1 MNLLHLKYVV
11 EVAKAKSINTAAE
24 RLYMSQPNLSRAIKE
39 FEISLGAKVFK
50 RSRVGIEV
58 TPEGE
63 ELLLYARNILS
74 LVDKVETL
82 FCDGLQTDLTFSL
95 AAACAFYIGDAFFR
109 FSASLDATP
118 LTEIFYKEIEA
129 ADIIDG
135 VANGSFNIGILRYD
149 TRFEVLFSDLLEKR
163 GLAQTEFYRF
173 HMCALMSKSH
183 PLAGKEKLFVEDLN
197 DYTEIAHFDMANS
210 SLQSNTVKNQSLS
223 IGAQRKIYI
232 CDREIQRKFL
242 DSVQGAF
249 MLTSSSSSKFLGE
262 HGLIEREVEGSER
275 EYKDVI
281 ISRNNYTFSNLDS
294 LFFKKLDEVKAE
306 YLIQ

>member
-39 FEISLGAKVFK
+39 FEISLGAKIFK

-63 ELLLYARNILS
+63 ELLLYAQNILS

-95 AAACAFYIGDAFFR
+95 AAACAFYIGDAFLR

-118 LTEIFYKEIEA
+118 LTEIFYKEAEA

-135 VANGSFNIGILRYD
+135 VANGAFNIGILRYD
-149 TRFEVLFSDLLEKR
+149 TRFEALFSDLLEKR
-163 GLAQTEFYRF
+163 GLAKTEFYRF
-173 HMCALMSKSH
+173 HMRALMSKNH
-183 PLAGKEKLFVEDLN
+183 PLAGKEKLLAEDLGN
-197 DYTEIAHFDMANS
+197 YTEIAYLDTNNS
-210 SLQSNTVKNQSLS
+210 ALP
-223 IGAQRKIYI
+223 IGTQRKIHI

-242 DSVQGAF
+242 SSVSGAF
-249 MLTSSSSSKFLGE
+249 MLASRSSEKLLGE
-262 HGLIEREVEGSER
+262 HNLIEREIENPQR

-281 ISRNNYTFSNLDS
+281 ISRNNYAFSNLDS
-294 LFFKKLDEVKAE
+294 LFFKKLDEVKGE
-306 YLIQ
+306 YLT